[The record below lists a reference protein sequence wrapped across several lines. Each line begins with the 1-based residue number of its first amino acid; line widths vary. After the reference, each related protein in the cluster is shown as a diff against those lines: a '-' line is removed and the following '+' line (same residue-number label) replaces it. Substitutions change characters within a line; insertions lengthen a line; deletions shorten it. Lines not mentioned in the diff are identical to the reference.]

1 MENYKINIDILDDQK
16 ALEGFIISFSSYYEA
31 ISNEIERYNKGEEY
45 YSDELITKYRK
56 IIEGSNKVIDFITS
70 HSSHAN
76 KYIEKIIKED

>member
-16 ALEGFIISFSSYYEA
+16 ALEDFIISFSSYYEV
-31 ISNEIERYNKGEEY
+31 IGNEIERYNKGEEY

-56 IIEGSNKVIDFITS
+56 IIEGSNKVIDFITR